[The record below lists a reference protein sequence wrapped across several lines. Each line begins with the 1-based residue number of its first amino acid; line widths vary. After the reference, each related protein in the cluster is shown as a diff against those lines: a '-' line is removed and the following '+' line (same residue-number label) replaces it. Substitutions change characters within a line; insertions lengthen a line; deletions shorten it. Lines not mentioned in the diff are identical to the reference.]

1 MAPKQMYGRCSVL
14 GCESKKLST
23 FVAPSSESLRNQWV
37 HFVFAG
43 NAPTRLP
50 KCVFVCAKH
59 FTDDCFFNLGQY
71 RAGFAEHLKIKPGSI
86 PTLLASATNRGQAN
100 TSTDYIQL
108 HPSRDVACQTDHMES
123 LKTHTVGTQLSFRT
137 LRTHIKSEGVQAT
150 VFCKDFGVG
159 TSNADPLCLSSTP
172 VKKPSKRPRV
182 DLEEELEANPLEG
195 SSLVEASKGPDST
208 YDPSDSITALLDS
221 TLKSEDSS
229 TATHNGKK
237 YMVYESCIME
247 RWNSQPILGSTPAGN
262 LHLSAAV
269 YLSGASFLKIEKVF
283 KAMKLQ
289 LFRYE
294 TFRRH
299 AKSFIEPAVIHQWK
313 VLNDLNLQRLS
324 QEEMV
329 ILGGDMRADSPGH
342 SAKYGSYTM
351 MDLHTNTIVD
361 IQLVQS
367 NEVGGSAHMEKEG
380 LKRSLALLE
389 SRGVHLDC
397 IVTDRHPQVQ
407 KFLRDRNITHYYD
420 VWHFAKGISK
430 KLLAI
435 SMQKDCEKLKKWMK
449 SINNHIYWTAAGSTS
464 GPERIAKWTSI
475 LNHVRD
481 VHVHEDPLY
490 PKCEHA
496 IRQTSDRSKW
506 LQAATPTFSKLEKL
520 LTDKR
525 ALKDVA
531 KLSPHHQTSSL
542 EAFHAVILRFA
553 PKNVVFPFIGKL
565 CRLYLAAM
573 HSNHNVDR
581 PQAETKEGVPMN
593 KISFAKARK
602 GECRSKPQKIQQT
615 FGYVDDIMDVIF
627 EEVFPNPT
635 PYTEALLEIPVP
647 EPLTAQYEK
656 PDKEAVI
663 SSLVSRFKRG
673 DV

>member
-1 MAPKQMYGRCSVL
+1 MELFNACPVCTRACEVTTQRLGTFLSVKQQCPHCTFGR
-14 GCESKKLST
+14 
-23 FVAPSSESLRNQWV
+23 
-37 HFVFAG
+37 
-43 NAPTRLP
+43 
-50 KCVFVCAKH
+50 
-59 FTDDCFFNLGQY
+59 
-71 RAGFAEHLKIKPGSI
+71 
-86 PTLLASATNRGQAN
+86 
-100 TSTDYIQL
+100 
-108 HPSRDVACQTDHMES
+108 
-123 LKTHTVGTQLSFRT
+123 
-137 LRTHIKSEGVQAT
+137 
-150 VFCKDFGVG
+150 
-159 TSNADPLCLSSTP
+159 
-172 VKKPSKRPRV
+172 
-182 DLEEELEANPLEG
+182 
-195 SSLVEASKGPDST
+195 
-208 YDPSDSITALLDS
+208 
-221 TLKSEDSS
+221 
-229 TATHNGKK
+229 
-237 YMVYESCIME
+237 

-299 AKSFIEPAVIHQWK
+299 AKSFIEPAVIHQGK

-351 MDLHTNTIVD
+351 MDLHTKTIVD

-367 NEVGGSAHMEKEG
+367 NEVGGSTHMEKEG

-407 KFLRDRNITHYYD
+407 KFLRERNMTHYYD

-435 SMQKDCEKLKKWMK
+435 SKQKDGEKLKKWMK

-520 LTDKR
+520 LTNKR

-553 PKNVVFPFIGKL
+553 PKNVVFPFIGML

-581 PQAETKEGVPMN
+581 PQAETKEGVPIYKM
-593 KISFAKARK
+593 SFAKARK
-602 GECRSKPQKIQQT
+602 GECRAKPQKTQQT
-615 FGYVDDIMDVIF
+615 FGYVDEIMDVIF